1 MSIEVDLDLGVVGDI
16 DVGMDGDLDL
26 DVDEHL
32 DLDPFPFRMGE
43 LVLFLPLL
51 SIWSM
56 LSSESSLI
64 TGFTLL
70 KGFSEGFLEKLCF
83 AGFVPESK
91 ISFSDSN

>member
-1 MSIEVDLDLGVVGDI
+1 M
-16 DVGMDGDLDL
+16 GMDGDLDL

-32 DLDPFPFRMGE
+32 DFDPFPFKMGE
-43 LVLFLPLL
+43 LVLVLPLL

-70 KGFSEGFLEKLCF
+70 KDFSACFLEKLCF
-83 AGFVPESK
+83 DGFFPEK
-91 ISFSDSN
+91 G